1 MLRRLRLDE
10 DVVAWIREALKDS
23 HAEEL
28 AFHAAAIKRVQGQLD
43 AVQRR
48 MDVAYDD
55 RLDGRI
61 SIDEYTSRSNRW
73 RQEQAGLRSD
83 MERHQLADQRYND
96 EGVALLELAGMA
108 FDLYESQTASQK
120 RRLLDFLCSNSEY
133 RHGALSVEWRKPF
146 DLLAESIDAANTMGG
161 VFGEENAAHPLWCTQ
176 KDLNLQPSDP

>member
-61 SIDEYTSRSNRW
+61 SIDEYTARTNRW
-73 RQEQAGLRSD
+73 RQEQAGLRSEL
-83 MERHQLADQRYND
+83 ERHDQADQHFSD
-96 EGVALLELAGMA
+96 QGVALLELAGMA
-108 FDLYESQTASQK
+108 FDLYESQTPSQK

-133 RHGALSVEWRKPF
+133 RSGTLHVEWRKPF
-146 DLLAESIDAANTMGG
+146 DVLAESISAANEVPG
-161 VFGEENAAHPLWCTQ
+161 VFAEENAA
-176 KDLNLQPSDP
+176 DLKWRPRAGSNC